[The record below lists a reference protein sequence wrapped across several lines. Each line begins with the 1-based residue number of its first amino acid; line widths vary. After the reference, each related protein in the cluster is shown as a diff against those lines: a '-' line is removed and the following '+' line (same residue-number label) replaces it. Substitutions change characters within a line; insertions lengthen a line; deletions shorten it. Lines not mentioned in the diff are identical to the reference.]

1 MITTGKNPQDYAAAI
16 LAAGMGARMNSR
28 VPKALHRVCGREML
42 LLVVD
47 AVKGAGVDTAAV
59 VVPRDDAPFR
69 DALGDAALYA
79 TQAEPS
85 GTGHALAQARD
96 ALKGAANILA
106 LYGDAPLIRAATLKR
121 LMRRH
126 AESEACVT
134 IITARPDNP
143 DGMGRIIRESTGR
156 EDAGRDDVGRIT
168 AIVEERD
175 ADADTLA
182 IREVNAGF
190 YCFRA
195 DWLWQ
200 NLERLTPAPNG
211 ELLLTDLIQAA
222 VSQGLSVES
231 IEAKDAHETMGV
243 NNRVQLAQAEAVMRQ
258 RIRER
263 WMLAGVS
270 MPDASSVYIDYAA
283 VLGQDTVVLPNTHIT
298 GHTAIGSGCAIGP
311 NSIIDNASIGDDCE
325 VVSSV
330 VRDSTLERGVDVGP
344 FSHIR
349 GGAYIESGVHIGTSA
364 EVKNSRLG
372 RGTKMG
378 HFSYM
383 GDATL
388 GENVNV
394 GAGAI
399 TCNFDG
405 DAKHETVIGKD
416 AFIGSDT
423 MLVAPVS
430 VGAGA
435 ATGAGAVVTKDVPD
449 GALAVGIPA
458 RERQRRG

>member
-1 MITTGKNPQDYAAAI
+1 MK
-16 LAAGMGARMNSR
+16 SR
-28 VPKALHRVCGREML
+28 APKPLHRVCGREML
-42 LLVVD
+42 LLVMD
-47 AVKGAGVDTAAV
+47 AVNDAGVDTAAV
-59 VVPRDDAPFR
+59 VVPQDAAPFR
-69 DALGDAALYA
+69 AALGDAALYA
-79 TQAEPS
+79 TQSEPL
-85 GTGHALAQARD
+85 GTGHAVSQARA
-96 ALKGAANILA
+96 ALTGAANILV
-106 LYGDAPLIRAATLKR
+106 LYGDVPLIRAETLRR
-121 LMRRH
+121 LMQRH

-134 IITARPDNP
+134 IITSRLANP
-143 DGMGRIIRESTGR
+143 DGMGRIIRDRATG
-156 EDAGRDDVGRIT
+156 GII
-168 AIVEERD
+168 AIVEERN

-182 IREVNAGF
+182 IREVNSGF

-222 VSQGLSVES
+222 VAQGLSVES
-231 IEAKDAHETMGV
+231 VESDDADETMGV
-243 NNRVQLAQAEAVMRQ
+243 NDRVQLARAEDVMRR

-263 WMLAGVS
+263 WMLDGVT
-270 MPDASSVYIDYAA
+270 MPDASTVYIDRS
-283 VLGQDTVVLPNTHIT
+283 VTLGQDTVVLPNTHIL
-298 GHTAIGSGCAIGP
+298 GHSAIGSGCRIGP
-311 NSIIDNASIGDDCE
+311 NSIIENASIGDNCE

-330 VRDSTLERGVDVGP
+330 VRDSTLESGVDVGP

-349 GGAYIESGVHIGTSA
+349 GGAHIESGVHIGTSA

-372 RGTKMG
+372 RDTKMG

-388 GENVNV
+388 GENVNI

-405 DAKHETVIGKD
+405 ESKHETVIGKD

-423 MLVAPVS
+423 MLVAPVN
-430 VGAGA
+430 VGDGA
-435 ATGAGAVVTKDVPD
+435 ATGAGAVVTEDVPD
-449 GALAVGIPA
+449 GALVVGVPA
-458 RERQRRG
+458 RQRQKQSP